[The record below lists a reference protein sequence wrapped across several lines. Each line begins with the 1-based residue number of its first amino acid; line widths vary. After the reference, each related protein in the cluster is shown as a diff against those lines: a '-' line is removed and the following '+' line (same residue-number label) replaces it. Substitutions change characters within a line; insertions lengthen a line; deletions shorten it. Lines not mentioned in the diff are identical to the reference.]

1 MKTTVKFLSWMFV
14 MLFAFT
20 FASCS
25 DDDDEGAPA
34 NPYVN
39 TTWEYMD
46 IYEDG
51 SITSRVRFA
60 DEVNAYFEVEMRNAG
75 GTIVENTSS
84 PYEYACSGDF
94 IVFKPLQ
101 TGKANL
107 EARVSDGIR
116 MVLVNTSTDDEIGIF
131 YKK

>member
-1 MKTTVKFLSWMFV
+1 MF
-14 MLFAFT
+14 
-20 FASCS
+20 
-25 DDDDEGAPA
+25 EG
-34 NPYVN
+34 
-39 TTWEYMD
+39 
-46 IYEDG
+46 
-51 SITSRVRFA
+51 
-60 DEVNAYFEVEMRNAG
+60 RN
-75 GTIVENTSS
+75 EHYKYTSS